1 MEKKAN
7 THSDKIGYLS
17 VQKADRPEVIDLRGL
32 EAPEPMEKI
41 LLACTNM
48 AVDEQY
54 LAHLPHVPEPLFPHL
69 EMRGLEWQVF
79 EEPDG
84 SALVLIRR
92 TA

>member
-1 MEKKAN
+1 MNKSLAE
-7 THSDKIGYLS
+7 YLS
-17 VQKADRPEVIDLRGL
+17 TQKAEMPEVNDLRYL

-41 LLACTNM
+41 LLACTNI
-48 AVDEQY
+48 AADEQY

-92 TA
+92 TP

>member
-1 MEKKAN
+1 MNKLLAE
-7 THSDKIGYLS
+7 YLS
-17 VQKADRPEVIDLRGL
+17 SQNAETPEVNDLRNL

-48 AVDEQY
+48 AADEQF
-54 LAHLPHVPEPLFPHL
+54 LVHLPHVPEPLFPHL
-69 EMRGLEWQVF
+69 EMRGLEWQIF

-92 TA
+92 TP

>member
-1 MEKKAN
+1 MNQSLTE
-7 THSDKIGYLS
+7 YLS
-17 VQKADRPEVIDLRGL
+17 TQETDIPEVIDLRGL

-48 AVDEQY
+48 AADEQF

-84 SALVLIRR
+84 SALILIRR
-92 TA
+92 IP

>member
-1 MEKKAN
+1 MNKSLAE
-7 THSDKIGYLS
+7 YLTT
-17 VQKADRPEVIDLRGL
+17 QEADMPEAIDLRDL

-41 LLACTNM
+41 LLACTHM
-48 AVDEQY
+48 AADEQY

-69 EMRGLEWQVF
+69 EMRGLNWQVF

-92 TA
+92 TP

>member
-1 MEKKAN
+1 MNKLLAE
-7 THSDKIGYLS
+7 YLS
-17 VQKADRPEVIDLRGL
+17 TQETDRPEIIDLRGL

-48 AVDEQY
+48 ATAAQY

>member
-1 MEKKAN
+1 MN
-7 THSDKIGYLS
+7 TSLAEYLRS
-17 VQKADRPEVIDLRGL
+17 QKAEMPEVNDLRYL

-48 AVDEQY
+48 AAEEY
-54 LAHLPHVPEPLFPHL
+54 FLAHLPHVPEPLFPHL

-92 TA
+92 IP